1 MLPIIMP
8 KVKIIKD
15 ERPQINAKVYP
26 EIEHKLQ
33 FDGCSKSNPGIA
45 GAGAVIYKF
54 NKEISTRIQFVGN
67 SSTNNV
73 AEYTG
78 LIIGL
83 KDAINLGI
91 KQLTVEGDSLLVIN
105 QMNGIYKVKSENL
118 IELYKE
124 AANLKKQF
132 HYISFKHIYRSS
144 NKRADELSNLAISKD
159 YFDKNMYYD
168 TDDNESADEI
178 L

>member
-1 MLPIIMP
+1 MSGENGCFPE
-8 KVKIIKD
+8 KILDNDK
-15 ERPQINAKVYP
+15 R
-26 EIEHKLQ
+26 
-33 FDGCSKSNPGIA
+33 SKSNPGIA

-54 NKEISTRIQFVGN
+54 NKEISNKIQFVGN
-67 SSTNNV
+67 SSTNNE

-91 KQLTVEGDSLLVIN
+91 KDLIVEGDSLLVIN

-124 AANLKKQF
+124 ATSLKNQF
-132 HYISFKHIYRSS
+132 DYILFKHIYRSS

-159 YFDKNMYYD
+159 
-168 TDDNESADEI
+168 DNESADEI